1 MSLPPQTSLP
11 PSLPSPPT
19 PSVTHRSRPF
29 PPRLKNS
36 LVGANEAMGNKLVP
50 GLSRAPPPPPPPPTL
65 RCSLQARI
73 TAASRCVVM
82 QCVCAR
88 CDNCASNVMSL
99 YGGRPLLFS
108 EPVGSQFP
116 QFIFSVRFSQP
127 HLKDLT
133 SSVLRGYTFRLQPES
148 ARLETQTH
156 WNNLT
161 YTYIACS

>member
-11 PSLPSPPT
+11 PSFPLPLPQSPI
-19 PSVTHRSRPF
+19 
-29 PPRLKNS
+29 
-36 LVGANEAMGNKLVP
+36 AA
-50 GLSRAPPPPPPPPTL
+50 GLSHLGSRILLSVQMKLWEINLFQDSAGHPPPTL

-82 QCVCAR
+82 QCLCAR

-133 SSVLRGYTFRLQPES
+133 LSVLRGYTFRLQPES

-156 WNNLT
+156 RNNLT

>member
-1 MSLPPQTSLP
+1 MSLPPS
-11 PSLPSPPT
+11 
-19 PSVTHRSRPF
+19 F
-29 PPRLKNS
+29 PPLPFHPPLS
-36 LVGANEAMGNKLVP
+36 AIAA
-50 GLSRAPPPPPPPPTL
+50 GLSHLGSRILLSVQMKLWEINLFQDSAGHPPPTL
-65 RCSLQARI
+65 RCSLQERI

-133 SSVLRGYTFRLQPES
+133 SSVLRGYTFRLQPGECK
-148 ARLETQTH
+148 T
-156 WNNLT
+156 
-161 YTYIACS
+161 